1 VNDPQKAA
9 ALEAEIR
16 KTPHMADAIRVFDE
30 KDRIIDQQRALL
42 YHQAAEIKFLQ
53 RQLTAVAVRR

>member
-16 KTPHMADAIRVFDE
+16 KTPHMSDAIRVFDE
-30 KDRIIDQQRALL
+30 KDRIIEQQQALI
-42 YHQAAEIKFLQ
+42 YHQAAEIKFLR
-53 RQLTAVAVRR
+53 RQHES